1 MSEYSQMNITNDEK
15 FTFGYVDES
24 NKYKNIYEYT
34 STKIIALM
42 TYTLVETVGN
52 ALWWGIIHYEL
63 FGGDPMKRSITNK
76 GISLHFKH
84 LLNLHFDNLV
94 FSIQTSKRHIFPFF
108 SQWTQYLLLSHSLIF
123 TRDYLCG
130 YHHRGNF
137 KGF

>member
-76 GISLHFKH
+76 EISL
-84 LLNLHFDNLV
+84 L
-94 FSIQTSKRHIFPFF
+94 
-108 SQWTQYLLLSHSLIF
+108 
-123 TRDYLCG
+123 
-130 YHHRGNF
+130 F
-137 KGF
+137 KGHLDYIVPN